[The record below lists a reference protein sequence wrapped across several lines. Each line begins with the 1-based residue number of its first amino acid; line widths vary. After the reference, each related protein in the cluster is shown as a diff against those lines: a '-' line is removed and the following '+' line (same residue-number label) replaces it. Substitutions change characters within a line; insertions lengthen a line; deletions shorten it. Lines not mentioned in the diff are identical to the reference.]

1 MIKFPLEEEYKV
13 SDGYKELCKWCG
25 FVCLS
30 PLRIKLPHYSKVYIF
45 VNGYIKNTKYAVKSR
60 TVFFNSH
67 SLISSLWFS
76 ASMMKADH
84 CPWVHAW

>member
-45 VNGYIKNTKYAVKSR
+45 VNGYIKKYK
-60 TVFFNSH
+60 
-67 SLISSLWFS
+67 I
-76 ASMMKADH
+76 
-84 CPWVHAW
+84 CC